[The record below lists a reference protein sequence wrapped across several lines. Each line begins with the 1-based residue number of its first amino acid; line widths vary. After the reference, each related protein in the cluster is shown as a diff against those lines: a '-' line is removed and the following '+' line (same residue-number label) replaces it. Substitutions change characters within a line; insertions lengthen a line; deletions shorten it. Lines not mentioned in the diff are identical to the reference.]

1 MNPKIKALLFWD
13 VDVDVDVD
21 VGLFNI
27 VGITFLNPNNYSNK
41 ISKYKMKFYDSNYI
55 SFVTSFTHSNLSVL
69 SNLVESKAPIEAY
82 VLKIILFVLSQAF
95 IF

>member
-1 MNPKIKALLFWD
+1 
-13 VDVDVDVD
+13 
-21 VGLFNI
+21 
-27 VGITFLNPNNYSNK
+27 
-41 ISKYKMKFYDSNYI
+41 MKFYDSNYI

-82 VLKIILFVLSQAF
+82 VLKIILFGLSQAF